1 LAGCI
6 GLPTGKSAMMGTGRD
21 VMFARISKFKV
32 KAGRLDD
39 LKAHRDA
46 RKQELEKLPGLK
58 YVLGLSGQDNDYQ
71 VIAIYESRTHAES
84 ELAMESTGK
93 FWFKIGNLIEGKREV
108 SLCDVTHFENFSP
121 S

>member
-1 LAGCI
+1 
-6 GLPTGKSAMMGTGRD
+6 
-21 VMFARISKFKV
+21 MFARISTFKV

-39 LKAHRDA
+39 LKAYRDE
-46 RKQELEKLPGLK
+46 RKQQLETLPGLK

-93 FWFKIGNLIEGKREV
+93 FWFKIGDLIEGKREV
-108 SLCDVTHFENFSP
+108 RLYDITHFESFSP
-121 S
+121 T

>member
-1 LAGCI
+1 
-6 GLPTGKSAMMGTGRD
+6 
-21 VMFARISKFKV
+21 MFARISKFKV

-58 YVLGLSGQDNDYQ
+58 HVLGLSGQDNDYQ
-71 VIAIYESRTHAES
+71 IIAIYESKSHAES
-84 ELAMESTGK
+84 EAAMEIAGK
-93 FWFKIGNLIEGKREV
+93 FWFKMANLIEGKREV
-108 SLCDVTHFENFSP
+108 RLYDVTHFENFSP